1 MTLCPLMHASLPKV
15 FLKRFD
21 MKFFIA
27 TKNQKKLVELERIL
41 KPMGFEVVSV
51 NDLETSFPDVE
62 ETGKTFEENAL
73 LKARFGCGF
82 TGLPTV
88 ADDSGLCVDALDGAP
103 GVYSARFSGEECD
116 DERNNDKL
124 LTLLKDVPYEKR
136 DAHYVSVIACVFP
149 DGRSFTVRGECDG
162 KIAFERQGTN
172 GFGYDPLFITE
183 YGVFGEISAE
193 QKDKVS
199 HRGDSLRKF
208 KEKIVK
214 FI

>member
-1 MTLCPLMHASLPKV
+1 
-15 FLKRFD
+15 

-27 TKNQKKLVELERIL
+27 TKNTKKLIELERIL
-41 KPMGFEVVSV
+41 KPMGFEVISGS
-51 NDLETSFPDVE
+51 NLSTPFPDVE
-62 ETGKTFEENAL
+62 ETGTTFEENAL
-73 LKARFGCGF
+73 LKAKSGCDF

-103 GVYSARFSGEECD
+103 GVYSARFSGEDCD

-124 LTLLKDVPYEKR
+124 LDSLKDVPKEKR
-136 DAHYVSVIACVFP
+136 GAAYVSVIACVFP
-149 DGRSFTVRGECDG
+149 DGRSFTVRGECRG
-162 KIAFERQGTN
+162 EIAFSRQGSN

-199 HRGDSLRKF
+199 HRGNSLRKF
-208 KEKIVK
+208 KEEIVK
-214 FI
+214 YI